1 MEVLI
6 KKLEACKKALSA
18 KEKSILSNEVLDVYP
33 FNKFEFTI
41 SHLIAKNI
49 ISLDE
54 YLDIRAEYFQ
64 RNRYLHLFE
73 LAPRTFGET
82 WGQTHLME
90 LVQELKIP
98 TKNLIHHLVENM
110 IYY

>member
-1 MEVLI
+1 METLI
-6 KKLEACKKALSA
+6 KELEAYKKSLSTE
-18 KEKSILSNEVLDVYP
+18 EKSQLSDAVLDKLYAVYP
-33 FNKFEFTI
+33 FNKFEYTI
-41 SHLIAKNI
+41 SHLIAKNV

-54 YLDIRAEYFQ
+54 YLDMRAEYIQ

-90 LVQELKIP
+90 LVPEFKVP
-98 TKNLIHHLVENM
+98 TKKTDPS
-110 IYY
+110 